1 MAMLPKIG
9 VLLPQSKQ
17 FKTLDRDFIR
27 GLKMP
32 SQEVTYRIES
42 ISLGADERLIIDK
55 MQKLH
60 YQEEVSIIIGF
71 FGHHNLSDVF
81 EYASN
86 HDILL
91 IASDLGATLPYQLPI
106 LKGVYCN
113 SYGLHES
120 SYLLGIFLRQM
131 QYKNIM
137 SSSSYYD
144 AGYGFLDAVMHAFE
158 ENENPFSGH
167 YITPFLPRENETQLM
182 QEHIDSYKPEAICAF
197 HSGLYT
203 QEHTQFLNEN
213 RLLQKYP
220 YYLSAFCFDS
230 ELENVANKDHL
241 FVVSSWLGNECC
253 STTTSDVAANFDFIT
268 NYRTSYTELP
278 TAFSLL
284 GYESGLII
292 KSLLE
297 NTSEITSTPLLIET
311 MNSLQFVGPRGTIR
325 FDPQTQRTIFDHYIY
340 TTSTDEAGSYCM
352 VKTET
357 LVNNGNFI
365 KKIINTP
372 TPIKAGGWQNAYL
385 CH

>member
-1 MAMLPKIG
+1 MLPKIG

-27 GLKMP
+27 GLKLP
-32 SQEVTYRIES
+32 SLEVSYRIES

-71 FGHHNLSDVF
+71 FGHHKLSDVF

-91 IASDLGATLPYQLPI
+91 IASDLGANLPYQLPT

-120 SYLLGIFLRQM
+120 SYLLGKFLQQRE
-131 QYKNIM
+131 YKSIV

-144 AGYGFLDAVMHAFE
+144 AGYGFLDALTQAFE
-158 ENENPFSGH
+158 ENKTSFSGH
-167 YITPFLPRENETQLM
+167 YITPFLPRETETQLM
-182 QEHIDSYKPEAICAF
+182 LEDIESYKPEVICAF

-203 QEHTQFLNEN
+203 QEHTRFLNEN
-213 RLLQKYP
+213 KLLEKYP

-230 ELENVANKDHL
+230 ELENEANKDHL
-241 FVVSSWLGNECC
+241 FVVGSWLGNENC
-253 STTTSDVAANFDFIT
+253 STTTSEGATNFEFIT
-268 NYRTSYTELP
+268 NYHENHSELP
-278 TAFSLL
+278 TVFSLL

-292 KSLLE
+292 KALLE
-297 NTSEITSTPLLIET
+297 NTPQNTPTPLLIAT
-311 MNSLQFVGPRGTIR
+311 MNRLHVAGPRGTIR
-325 FDPQTQRTIFDHYIY
+325 FDPETQRTNFDHYIY
-340 TTSTDEAGSYCM
+340 TVCKSDTDLPCLI
-352 VKTET
+352 KTET
-357 LVNNGNFI
+357 LTNTGNFI
-365 KKIINTP
+365 KKIINMP
-372 TPIKAGGWQNAYL
+372 APLKAGGWQNAYL